1 MGGGGGG
8 NYGYDMMMPDMAGMG
23 MDFMGPGGRM
33 DLGGHPAHYRGRYN
47 SQPRPT
53 IEVRM
58 YRDYR
63 HRVYFRD
70 WPCLDFRCY
79 HHDVK

>member
-8 NYGYDMMMPDMAGMG
+8 NYGYDMMMPDMGGMG
-23 MDFMGPGGRM
+23 MDFMGPGGNM
-33 DLGGHPAHYRGRYN
+33 NFGGHPAHYRGRYN

-58 YRDYR
+58 YFVHCILQGLQGVGMFR
-63 HRVYFRD
+63 HS
-70 WPCLDFRCY
+70 
-79 HHDVK
+79 